1 MISAEEPG
9 TPEIS
14 PSGSSAVVDF
24 NAVESVLLFFPFCI
38 LPATFFSCN
47 DIRLFICTG
56 SIIVRRSG
64 RWQEPSVSLLS
75 HFIVYAI
82 RRLYAINK
90 QPPRVSSVTMPVIRP
105 YVQIGG
111 DDGGVQSELTT
122 FINHSTTDI
131 YSPIFTRNTFGLLCL
146 EIQRADP
153 NTFWLAVLIATST
166 FFYLLRDC
174 CLEHVHEYFS
184 SRRKKSR
191 NSSLKDVKT
200 RFAFFPNPTL
210 KYPLKE

>member
-166 FFYLLRDC
+166 FFLPFERLLFGTRTR
-174 CLEHVHEYFS
+174 VFQFQ
-184 SRRKKSR
+184 KKNAGTPPWKMSKQG
-191 NSSLKDVKT
+191 LL
-200 RFAFFPNPTL
+200 FFPTQL
-210 KYPLKE
+210 